1 MCLCVCVYV
10 CARVCMHVHACVCTC
25 VCVCVCVCAHVCTC
39 VCACVYVCLCMC
51 EHVCDILKM
60 VALSHVFVEDTPETT
75 KSAKQTSPPF
85 TITSTTPPGPLGQ
98 RHNWEPSW
106 LRTATCSNK
115 QCHVEQP
122 TVAKQLFGACQW
134 VRTIARGLFGACWQV
149 TTS

>member
-1 MCLCVCVYV
+1 MSVRVCVRVRACVYA
-10 CARVCMHVHACVCTC
+10 CARVCVCMCVR
-25 VCVCVCVCAHVCTC
+25 VCMRVR
-39 VCACVYVCLCMC
+39 ACVYVCLYMC
-51 EHVCDILKM
+51 VRVCDILKM

-85 TITSTTPPGPLGQ
+85 TITSTTPPGPLWQ

-122 TVAKQLFGACQW
+122 TVAKQHFGACQR